1 MILILASA
9 PTGAAADIRNRG
21 DGRNGTRTPECSE
34 TVHRA
39 LFVHVTEAGD
49 SGRATVESV
58 EMTQDEATVAR
69 TENRPSAVWAEA
81 GALAMASGASAA
93 PNMKEGTGWKWR
105 RRIIPTAYAHSDEES
120 SFEPARSAK
129 AGRANKDPR
138 VRPRDV
144 EEWSGR
150 RDSNPRP
157 QPWQGCALPLSYAR
171 SERGP
176 SDRPG

>member
-1 MILILASA
+1 MITLILASV
-9 PTGAAADIRNRG
+9 PTGAAADIRNRL
-21 DGRNGTRTPECSE
+21 DGRNGCRSPECSE

-81 GALAMASGASAA
+81 GALAMASGANAA
-93 PNMKEGTGWKWR
+93 PIMKEGLGLKWR
-105 RRIIPTAYAHSDEES
+105 RRIIPAAYAHPDEES

-129 AGRANKDPR
+129 ARRAGKDPR
-138 VRPRDV
+138 VRGFDPETWKNGAGEGIRTLDPNLGKV
-144 EEWSGR
+144 VLY
-150 RDSNPRP
+150 P
-157 QPWQGCALPLSYAR
+157 
-171 SERGP
+171 
-176 SDRPG
+176 